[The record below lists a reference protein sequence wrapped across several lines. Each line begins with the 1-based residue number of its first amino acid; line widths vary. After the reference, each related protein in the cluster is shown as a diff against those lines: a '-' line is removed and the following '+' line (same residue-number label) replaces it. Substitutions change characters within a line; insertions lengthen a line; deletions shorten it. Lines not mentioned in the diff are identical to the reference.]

1 MTNPTVS
8 AVDGGVSLFDTPVSD
23 IQTGVS
29 FANGKVTG
37 TLKYLDT
44 GAIADYWGAGNFL
57 AFQLADIDENAT
69 SVKVGLTP
77 SAGSGLVEIIN
88 DPDLNGVAKISDKYH
103 QKFTVITSDGTN
115 SITKYYALD
124 ELITEEE

>member
-8 AVDGGVSLFDTPVSD
+8 AVDSGVSLFDTPVSD
-23 IQTGVS
+23 IQSDVE

-57 AFQLADIDENAT
+57 AFQLADIDTNAT
-69 SVKVGLTP
+69 SVLVGLTP

-88 DPDLNGVAKISDKYH
+88 DPDLNGVAKITDKLN

-115 SITKYYALD
+115 TKTMYFDLS
-124 ELITEEE
+124 ELTVEGG

>member
-8 AVDGGVSLFDTPVSD
+8 AVDGGVSLFDTPVTD
-23 IQTGVS
+23 IQSDVE
-29 FANGKVTG
+29 FANGKVSG

-57 AFQLADIDENAT
+57 AFQLANIDANAT

-77 SAGSGLVEIIN
+77 SAGSGLVEIID
-88 DPDLNGVAKISDKYH
+88 DPDLNGVAKITDKLH

-115 SITKYYALD
+115 SV
-124 ELITEEE
+124 TEYFDLSDLVMEGE

>member
-1 MTNPTVS
+1 M
-8 AVDGGVSLFDTPVSD
+8 
-23 IQTGVS
+23 
-29 FANGKVTG
+29 
-37 TLKYLDT
+37 KYLDT

-57 AFQLADIDENAT
+57 AFQLANIDAHAT

-88 DPDLNGVAKISDKYH
+88 DPDLNGVAKITDKLN

-115 SITKYYALD
+115 TKTMYFDLS
-124 ELITEEE
+124 ELKLEGE

>member
-1 MTNPTVS
+1 M
-8 AVDGGVSLFDTPVSD
+8 FDTPVSS
-23 IQTGVS
+23 IQKNDVK

-57 AFQLADIDENAT
+57 AFQLSDIDAHAT

-88 DPDLNGVAKISDKYH
+88 DPDKNGVAKITDRLN

-115 SITKYYALD
+115 TTTKYYDLSD
-124 ELITEEE
+124 LTVERS